1 MVSEENTDSGPDQE
15 VSPVDAEQTPPVPD
29 DRDQPGLDPAILRAL
44 LEAEDD
50 QTSPL
55 LDTTSL
61 GGSEGLL
68 DDRPIIDTDPESLIV
83 PAANDRLA
91 PAEPS
96 ARELEARP
104 GEDLYGDDVPVQPG
118 AAAPTNP
125 TAAIDGSELA
135 GKGLLKP
142 DDLDLLANILGS
154 EGAITEKPSE
164 DPLAEERPAAS
175 EELAKLLAE
184 SGAGSEASVSIEAE
198 PGEPAPLSIP
208 YAAPMADTDSGGFL
222 NREAIDQLLG
232 SLPSP
237 PEPAIPAP
245 SAEGLSSAAGELPPE
260 MAGALETNQSRPEV
274 TEMVVENLAAANSR
288 RMPETGPLAQ
298 ADLDALMAQA
308 RPQEPKRPAVKSPGP
323 AQAAA
328 PSPQDI
334 PVEDRFGGTAAI
346 PEMRP
351 PSPVMVSLR
360 HHLPRIGASLAAGLL
375 TALSVF
381 TALYVHQVE
390 APAFLSQADGA
401 RDLAMALKRARTFMA
416 GGEMLRA
423 AAELEQPIA
432 RSEASP
438 ERAEAQYLQIE
449 ALYQGFALDPYS
461 GLGPGLH
468 AKIDVAIMDAPTH
481 SRAPEALHWKAKLY
495 ELDELPYAAQEV
507 YERIIRSYPN
517 AKDMDGI
524 LTDGARLA
532 LKLGDPK
539 LAAEWTQ
546 RLLQQFPGSARA
558 GEARMLLGDA
568 YAEAGLTE
576 DARTLYVRVTEAE
589 PDTEAGAEAFL
600 RLARLA
606 YAQGRYADVAQQ
618 LETRM
623 ASART
628 LKGNDEAYLLLAQA
642 YRRLRRFDE
651 ARNTLND
658 LLNFFPETAVTPDAL
673 VELSQVLEELGQRD
687 KALQT
692 AQHAAARFPG
702 NPQALRNKGEF
713 LGLTGNPFAA
723 AVALVAADEA
733 GANDPGL
740 LLKAA
745 RYYKTAGVSN
755 EADRTYGLLRK
766 GYGGSPQA
774 LTGGV
779 EQAELLHEM
788 GRYTEAVNQLEE
800 LAKITEKNPQRLAVL
815 LAMSEVYRGLGLDQ
829 RVTEISREIA
839 ETASEPED
847 LARAA
852 LDLLGAKALD
862 EAQRLADRVD
872 LARVSNATAYALL
885 ARLGEALLEA
895 APRRGLEKMEE
906 AYLSYPAERTL
917 DDGQRLLDAYLSAD
931 RSEAARRLV
940 MDLAAATA
948 ERPVDTP
955 YLIDAAI
962 SWGDY
967 LYARSDYRAAAEAY
981 AMALESAAKTSPG
994 GAGHKSDIRWAKYQ
1008 RANALLALAD
1018 YRGSLNLFQEVAG
1031 SDAPWAREASIKA
1044 EYARLEQQMRGE
1056 SNATTEG

>member
-1 MVSEENTDSGPDQE
+1 MVSEENTDSGRDQE
-15 VSPVDAEQTPPVPD
+15 VSPVDAEQTPPAPE
-29 DRDQPGLDPAILRAL
+29 DRDQPSLDPAILRAL

-50 QTSPL
+50 QASPL
-55 LDTTSL
+55 LDTASL

-104 GEDLYGDDVPVQPG
+104 GEDLYGDDIPVQPG

-135 GKGLLKP
+135 GKNLLKP

-154 EGAITEKPSE
+154 EEAITEKPSE
-164 DPLAEERPAAS
+164 EPLAEEKPLAS
-175 EELAKLLAE
+175 EELTKLLAE
-184 SGAGSEASVSIEAE
+184 SSAGSEASASVATE
-198 PGEPAPLSIP
+198 PGEPAPLPIP
-208 YAAPMADTDSGGFL
+208 DVAPMADTDSGGFL
-222 NREAIDQLLG
+222 NREAIDRLLG

-245 SAEGLSSAAGELPPE
+245 SAEGLSSAPGEL
-260 MAGALETNQSRPEV
+260 ARALDAVRSSSEV

-288 RMPETGPLAQ
+288 QMPEAGPLAQ

-308 RPQEPKRPAVKSPGP
+308 RQQEPERSAVKSSGP
-323 AQAAA
+323 ARVVA
-328 PSPQDI
+328 PPPQDI
-334 PVEDRFGGTAAI
+334 NAGAGYEGTAAI
-346 PEMRP
+346 PAVRP

-390 APAFLSQADGA
+390 VPGFLSQSDGA
-401 RDLAMALKRARTFMA
+401 RDLAMPLKRARAFMA

-432 RSEASP
+432 RSQPSP

-468 AKIDVAIMDAPTH
+468 AKIDAAIMDAPTH

-507 YERIIRSYPN
+507 YERIMRSYPN

-539 LAAEWTQ
+539 LAAEWAQ
-546 RLLQQFPGSARA
+546 RLLQQFPGSARV

-576 DARTLYVRVTEAE
+576 DARTLYVRVTEAG
-589 PDTEAGAEAFL
+589 PDTDAGAEAFL

-687 KALQT
+687 AALQT

-702 NPQALRNKGEF
+702 NPQVLRNKGEF

-733 GANDPGL
+733 GAHDPGL

-800 LAKITEKNPQRLAVL
+800 LAKITEKNPQHLAVL

-895 APRRGLEKMEE
+895 APRRGLDKMEE
-906 AYLSYPAERTL
+906 AYLSYPEERTL

-994 GAGHKSDIRWAKYQ
+994 AAGHKSDIRWAKYQ